1 VILSW
6 RCISVA
12 SLLVVSGV
20 AYAGNTDFWADA
32 AAETTIATDA
42 VTTDALATD
51 AGGPVAADTC
61 DMCEPGWCP
70 LWTIQAGVIVL
81 HRSDPEDRT
90 GILRSL
96 NGGDIPSF
104 EWAVGP
110 EISVRRWLTCCDSLE
125 VRYFGVWNFEI
136 DEEFVVPGIISLTSA
151 YDSRLHSTE
160 INWRRQTSERVTL
173 LAGFRWI
180 ELHENFN
187 FTIAPPGTVVDLNSN
202 TDNHLYGGQ
211 VGADVVL
218 WQNCCWTVNTW
229 GKAGAYANVADADFT
244 VAVNGAP
251 VADLRQDG
259 TEGAFVGELG
269 IVATY
274 QLSDHWALRGGYQ
287 LLWIDGAVLADE
299 NFGGSFDQSG
309 DVFYHGALAGV
320 EATW

>member
-1 VILSW
+1 MKNLWGCVA
-6 RCISVA
+6 VA
-12 SLLVVSGV
+12 SLLVISRVGS
-20 AYAGNTDFWADA
+20 ADTTDYFAEA
-32 AAETTIATDA
+32 ATETTI
-42 VTTDALATD
+42 
-51 AGGPVAADTC
+51 GPQQVPEVGPACEAAADL
-61 DMCEPGWCP
+61 CESDWCP
-70 LWTIQAGVIVL
+70 LWTVQAGAIVL

-96 NGGDIPSF
+96 NDGDVPSF

-110 EISVRRWLTCCDSLE
+110 EISIRRWLTCCDSLE

-136 DEEFVVPGIISLTSA
+136 DEELEIPGAASFTSA

-160 INWRRQTSERVTL
+160 INWRRQTSDRVTL

-180 ELHENFN
+180 ELHENFSFN
-187 FTIAPPGTVVDLNSN
+187 IAVPGTLVDFNSN

-211 VGADVVL
+211 VGADVLL

-229 GKAGAYANVADADFT
+229 GKAGAYANVADADFAI
-244 VAVNGAP
+244 AVNGAP
-251 VADLRQDG
+251 AAALRNDG

-269 IVATY
+269 VAATY

-299 NFGGSFDQSG
+299 NFGSFDQSG
-309 DVFYHGALAGV
+309 DVFYHGALLGV
-320 EATW
+320 ELTW